1 MQDQKDKQ
9 HMEDALDEALRGT
22 FPASDPVAIH
32 APLIAGKPKRRAKKQ
47 PVRRKKIGKKKK
59 PARKA
64 SRPTRKKPKKT
75 RRR

>member
-32 APLIAGKPKRRAKKQ
+32 APLIAGKPKRRAKK
-47 PVRRKKIGKKKK
+47 PVSRKKIGKKKK